1 MYPFPNVSQMDDSG
15 VTALPL
21 KITDPTAETTGPR
34 VLSALRGRRPSDVDV
49 DTLVPAYCTLVE
61 RLCSAP
67 VAYLAI
73 VDHLTAIVVFEDESR
88 LQIELVTG
96 IETLT
101 KSTVDGLLPLLC
113 KKGDLLLVTDGEVDN
128 EVRAYCEGHDFVDY
142 ARLTVDRRSRQ

>member
-1 MYPFPNVSQMDDSG
+1 MYLFPKDKTMEDSDAG
-15 VTALPL
+15 ELPL
-21 KITDPTAETTGPR
+21 RITDPGSETTGPR
-34 VLSALRGRRPSDVDV
+34 VLSALRGRRPSDVDI

-61 RLCSAP
+61 RLCSQP
-67 VAYLAI
+67 IAYLAI
-73 VDHLTAIVVFEDESR
+73 VDRLTAIVVFEDESR

-96 IETLT
+96 VDTLT
-101 KSTVDGLLPLLC
+101 KATLDGLLPLLC

>member
-1 MYPFPNVSQMDDSG
+1 MDESG
-15 VTALPL
+15 VAELPL
-21 KITDPTAETTGPR
+21 RIADPDAETTGPR
-34 VLSALRGRRPSDVDV
+34 VLSALRGQRPSDVDI

-61 RLCSAP
+61 RLCSDP
-67 VAYLAI
+67 IEYLAI

-96 IETLT
+96 IDRLT
-101 KSTVDGLLPLLC
+101 KETVDGLLPLLC
-113 KKGDLLLVTDGEVDN
+113 KKGDLLLVTDAEVDN